1 MRVRKKKL
9 LGLSETGGILKSRCT
24 SVKGKAFLQRIIQCG
39 PPLARCCET
48 VRVEA
53 VYVRSKTQYVCQQCG
68 AASPKWIGRCPSC
81 QQWNTF
87 VEERITATGVDAPLS
102 WDSSPIRFTDIT
114 GVETPRVRTGIAE
127 FDRVLGGGVV
137 AGALVL
143 LGGDPGVGK
152 STLMLD
158 VASHLAESFA
168 VLYASGEE
176 SAHQIKLRG
185 ERLSIRTTEL
195 HIYAEM
201 SVERILAAAEHLK
214 AKAVIIDSI
223 QTTFSEK
230 LEMAPGSIGQVREVA
245 SQLLFWTKKNHVP
258 VFLIGHITKDGAIA
272 GPKALEHIVDTV
284 LYFEGPGQHPHR
296 IVRTIKNRFGPANEL
311 GIFEMASS
319 GLRPVEKP
327 SALFLSQTDSMSP
340 GSAVL
345 SCMEGSRPLLIE
357 IQALVT
363 RTHFGVPRRLATGL
377 DPQRLALVAAV
388 LEKRVGVNLW
398 DQDIYLNV
406 AGGLEVEEPAAD
418 LAIVGAILSS
428 LFNRPADASTVIFG
442 EVGLGGEIRPAMF
455 PEIRLKEA
463 ATLGFKRGIV
473 PSQPATSELHS
484 AMETVHVRNLRE
496 AQEAMF
502 A

>member
-1 MRVRKKKL
+1 MK
-9 LGLSETGGILKSRCT
+9 
-24 SVKGKAFLQRIIQCG
+24 
-39 PPLARCCET
+39 
-48 VRVEA
+48 
-53 VYVRSKTQYVCQQCG
+53 SKTQYVCQQCG
-68 AASPKWIGRCPSC
+68 ATSPKWIGRCPSC

-87 VEERITATGVDAPLS
+87 VEERITAAAIDAPAS
-102 WDSSPIRFTDIT
+102 WDSSPIRFTEIT
-114 GVETPRVRTGIAE
+114 GGEAPRVQTGIAE

-158 VASHLAESFA
+158 VASHLAESFV

-185 ERLSIRTTEL
+185 ERLSIRTTGL

-284 LYFEGPGQHPHR
+284 LYFEGPRQHPHR
-296 IVRTIKNRFGPANEL
+296 VVRTIKNRFGPAHEL
-311 GIFEMASS
+311 GIFEMAST
-319 GLRPVEKP
+319 GLKPVEKP
-327 SALFLSQTDSMSP
+327 SALFLSQTESMKP
-340 GSAVL
+340 GSVVL
-345 SCMEGSRPLLIE
+345 CSMEGSRPLLIE
-357 IQALVT
+357 IQALVS
-363 RTHFGVPRRLATGL
+363 RTHFGTPRRLATGV

-406 AGGLEVEEPAAD
+406 AGGLQVEEPAAD
-418 LAIVGAILSS
+418 LAIVGSILSS
-428 LFNRPADASTVIFG
+428 LFNRPVGASTVIFG

-463 ATLGFKRGIV
+463 ATLGFTRGIV
-473 PSQPATSELHS
+473 PSQSVAPELHS
-484 AMETVHVRNLRE
+484 AMETVRVRDLRE
-496 AQEAMF
+496 AQEALF
-502 A
+502 S

>member
-1 MRVRKKKL
+1 MK
-9 LGLSETGGILKSRCT
+9 
-24 SVKGKAFLQRIIQCG
+24 
-39 PPLARCCET
+39 
-48 VRVEA
+48 
-53 VYVRSKTQYVCQQCG
+53 SKTQYSCQQCG
-68 AASPKWIGRCPSC
+68 YASPKWIGRCPSC

-87 VEERITATGVDAPLS
+87 VEEKITAAVDAPAS
-102 WDSSPIRFTDIT
+102 WDSSPIPFTQIT
-114 GVETPRVRTGIAE
+114 GVETPRISTGVGE

-158 VASHLAESFA
+158 VAAHLAQSAA

-176 SAHQIKLRG
+176 SAQQIKMRG
-185 ERLSIRTTEL
+185 ERLNVQTSAL

-201 SVERILAAAEHLK
+201 SVEKILAAAESLS
-214 AKAVIIDSI
+214 AKVVVIDSV

-258 VFLIGHITKDGAIA
+258 VFLIGHITKDGSIA

-284 LYFEGPGQHPHR
+284 LYFEGPRQHPHR

-327 SALFLSQTDSMSP
+327 SALFLSQTGTMNP

-345 SCMEGSRPLLIE
+345 CCVEGSRPLLVE
-357 IQALVT
+357 IQALVS
-363 RTHFGVPRRLATGL
+363 RTHFGTPRRLATGV
-377 DPQRLALVAAV
+377 DAQRLALVAAV
-388 LEKRVGVNLW
+388 LEKRLGTDLW

-406 AGGLEVEEPAAD
+406 VGGLQVEEPAAD

-428 LFNRPADASTVIFG
+428 LFNRPIAPSTVIF
-442 EVGLGGEIRPAMF
+442 
-455 PEIRLKEA
+455 
-463 ATLGFKRGIV
+463 
-473 PSQPATSELHS
+473 
-484 AMETVHVRNLRE
+484 
-496 AQEAMF
+496 
-502 A
+502 

>member
-1 MRVRKKKL
+1 MK
-9 LGLSETGGILKSRCT
+9 
-24 SVKGKAFLQRIIQCG
+24 
-39 PPLARCCET
+39 P
-48 VRVEA
+48 
-53 VYVRSKTQYVCQQCG
+53 KTQYVCQQCG
-68 AASPKWIGRCPSC
+68 QTAPKWIGRCPSC

-87 VEERITATGVDAPLS
+87 VEERITAVVESPAS
-102 WDSSPIRFTDIT
+102 WESSPIPFNDIT
-114 GVETPRVRTGIAE
+114 GVETPRLSTGVGE

-158 VASHLAESFA
+158 VASRLADSVT

-176 SAHQIKLRG
+176 SAQQIKLRG
-185 ERLSIRTTEL
+185 ERLKVCTNGL

-201 SVERILAAAEHLK
+201 SVERILAAAESLG
-214 AKAVIIDSI
+214 AGVVIIDSI

-230 LEMAPGSIGQVREVA
+230 MEMAPGSIGQVREVA
-245 SQLLFWTKKNHVP
+245 SQLLFWTKRKHVP
-258 VFLIGHITKDGAIA
+258 VFLIGHITKDGSIA

-311 GIFEMASS
+311 GIFEMVSS
-319 GLRPVEKP
+319 GLRAVEKP
-327 SALFLSQTDSMSP
+327 SALFLSQAESMNP

-345 SCMEGSRPLLIE
+345 CCIEGSRPLLVE

-363 RTHFGVPRRLATGL
+363 RTHFGAPRRLATGVE
-377 DPQRLALVAAV
+377 PQRLALVAAV
-388 LEKRVGVNLW
+388 LEKRLGVNLW
-398 DQDIYLNV
+398 DQDIFLNV
-406 AGGLEVEEPAAD
+406 VGGLQVAEPAAD

-428 LFNRPADASTVIFG
+428 LFNRPITPSTLIFG
-442 EVGLGGEIRPAMF
+442 EVGLGGEVRAAMF

-463 ATLGFKRGIV
+463 SVLGFRRGVI
-473 PSQPATSELHS
+473 PSQPPGHELRLS
-484 AMETVHVRNLRE
+484 MDIVRVCDLKQ
-496 AQEAMF
+496 AQEAF
-502 A
+502 FG